1 MKTTII
7 DKQKTLEC
15 LIKLAK
21 NEKAVNIHPTGV
33 EYTAIMS
40 SFLIHMISAADSLLK
55 LGQSHGDE
63 WFPVTVGNT
72 IVRPMFE
79 VDVNARYITKNP
91 KENALKFVE
100 FDRVIEYKYMNAI
113 KKQLKSESKVWSNG
127 LQIAYNK
134 NWKKKNDEIEN
145 NFKEVESKFTKT
157 SKKGKKE
164 LQYNWSGI
172 SIREMSGVVDLE
184 EMYVIFYSYLS
195 NFTHGNVTLIR
206 SILKINSETIE
217 SSMRP
222 NTKEVE
228 SVFNYAV
235 IFLASFLELYGEEF
249 NSWSIS
255 DIDNCRN

>member
-7 DKQKTLEC
+7 DKRKTLEN

-21 NEKAVNIHPTGV
+21 SEKAISIHPVGV

-40 SFLIHMISAADSLLK
+40 SFLIHMISAAESLLK
-55 LGQSHGDE
+55 LSQSYRDE

-91 KENALKFVE
+91 KEYALKFVE

-113 KKQLKSESKVWSNG
+113 KKQLKSENKAWSTG
-127 LQIAYNK
+127 LQIAYEN
-134 NWKKKNDEIEN
+134 NWKEKNTEIEN
-145 NFKEVESKFTKT
+145 NFKEVESKFTQT
-157 SKKGKKE
+157 SNGKKR

-172 SIREMSGVVDLE
+172 SIRKMSGEVDLE
-184 EMYVIFYSYLS
+184 EMYDIFYSNLS
-195 NFTHGNVTLIR
+195 NYTHANVSIIR
-206 SILKINSETIE
+206 SILKNNPETIE
-217 SSMRP
+217 FSMSP
-222 NTKEVE
+222 NIRELE

-235 IFLASFLELYGEEF
+235 IFLTSFLELYGEQF
-249 NSWSIS
+249 KSWSIS
-255 DIDNCRN
+255 DINNCGN